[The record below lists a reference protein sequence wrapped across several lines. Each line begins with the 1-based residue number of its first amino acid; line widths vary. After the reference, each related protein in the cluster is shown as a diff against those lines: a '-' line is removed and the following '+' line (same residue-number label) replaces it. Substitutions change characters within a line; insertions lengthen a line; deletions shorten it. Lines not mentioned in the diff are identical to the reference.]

1 MKGGKGVEIR
11 VERKNG
17 SVRYGGREKKG
28 RDKGREGLRLE
39 KIGRGKGTVMGGKM
53 GRGKG

>member
-17 SVRYGGREKKG
+17 SVRYEGREKKG

>member
-11 VERKNG
+11 VEIKNG

-28 RDKGREGLRLE
+28 RDKVREGLSLE